1 MLAMRGPP
9 IVPKDMPTS
18 LISLP
23 LLKFSYAL
31 DASTETDK
39 FSWKHTIQNL
49 FVVFDSFRS
58 GPGLRSKMMKI
69 VQGSQTLV

>member
-1 MLAMRGPP
+1 MRGPP
-9 IVPKDMPTS
+9 IVPEDMSTI
-18 LISLP
+18 ISLP

-31 DASTETDK
+31 DASTETDR
-39 FSWKHTIQNL
+39 FSWKHTVQSL

-69 VQGSQTLV
+69 VQGNQTLV

>member
-1 MLAMRGPP
+1 MRGPP
-9 IVPKDMPTS
+9 IVPEDMSTS

-69 VQGSQTLV
+69 VQGNQTLV